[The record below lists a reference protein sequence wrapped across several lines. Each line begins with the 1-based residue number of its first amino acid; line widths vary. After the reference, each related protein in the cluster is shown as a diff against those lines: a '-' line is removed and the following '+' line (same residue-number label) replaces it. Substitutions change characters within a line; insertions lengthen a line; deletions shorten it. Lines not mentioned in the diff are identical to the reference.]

1 MPELPEVEVVKQ
13 SLQKYILNKNFLKII
28 IKNKKLRFPVPKN
41 LSKNLSSLKITSI
54 KRISKYVVIEFK
66 HNLFLVIHLGMS
78 GTLHL
83 VKNRNNSEISYLCS
97 NIFPVIVGTIL
108 IWKGV
113 LDIAEAY
120 IPKKIHYDI
129 L

>member
-1 MPELPEVEVVKQ
+1 M
-13 SLQKYILNKNFLKII
+13 NK
-28 IKNKKLRFPVPKN
+28 
-41 LSKNLSSLKITSI
+41 
-54 KRISKYVVIEFK
+54 
-66 HNLFLVIHLGMS
+66 
-78 GTLHL
+78 
-83 VKNRNNSEISYLCS
+83 NNSEISYLCG

-129 L
+129 FMHKYHNIIFFLYFYILFKAYDILN

>member
-1 MPELPEVEVVKQ
+1 MKL
-13 SLQKYILNKNFLKII
+13 SGNNNNKNK
-28 IKNKKLRFPVPKN
+28 
-41 LSKNLSSLKITSI
+41 
-54 KRISKYVVIEFK
+54 
-66 HNLFLVIHLGMS
+66 
-78 GTLHL
+78 
-83 VKNRNNSEISYLCS
+83 NNSEISYLCK

-129 L
+129 LCIVIGLILIYKFKGYDYVV

>member
-1 MPELPEVEVVKQ
+1 MKL
-13 SLQKYILNKNFLKII
+13 SGNNI
-28 IKNKKLRFPVPKN
+28 NKK
-41 LSKNLSSLKITSI
+41 
-54 KRISKYVVIEFK
+54 
-66 HNLFLVIHLGMS
+66 
-78 GTLHL
+78 
-83 VKNRNNSEISYLCS
+83 RNNSEISYLCG

-129 L
+129 LCIVLGLILIYMFKGYDYVV